1 LSLETPAGALRLFP
15 DHDPDVLAAPEGRPL
30 LIARLLE
37 DGDSA
42 DLAWL
47 VRNIPEPELAA
58 WLGRRGARQLSVR
71 SRAFWELMLGAGGA
85 AAGGAYPE
93 TAAAVRE
100 LWLL

>member
-1 LSLETPAGALRLFP
+1 MSLEIPAGALRLFP
-15 DHDPDVLAAPEGRPL
+15 DYDPDALAAPEARPL

-47 VRNIPEPELAA
+47 AGNVPEPELVA

-71 SRAFWELMLGAGGA
+71 SRAFWELVLGAVAGGA
-85 AAGGAYPE
+85 EPEAAG
-93 TAAAVRE
+93 TARE
-100 LWLL
+100 LWPL